1 MNSGIP
7 LMVAYVAFVA
17 VGNLIAWRIGLF
29 VEAHWP
35 AASLLVFLGMFFAI
49 LVLAWPLAVRA
60 TARWDDSGSRAG

>member
-7 LMVAYVAFVA
+7 LMIAYVVFAA

-29 VEAHWP
+29 VEARWP
-35 AASLLVFLGMFFAI
+35 AVSLPVFLGMFFAI

-60 TARWDDSGSRAG
+60 TVRWDDSEPSA